1 MNELSVISG
10 SQSSYKQESLRGSCT
25 VLQAAFLTLYKDRG
39 HDMSTKVKPEH
50 LDGPLVAGGST
61 APPQVISQVKKSF
74 YHLFLLFLHHKQFGS
89 DIKNGSPHF
98 FLSLASLDLPYCT
111 IYAS

>member
-1 MNELSVISG
+1 
-10 SQSSYKQESLRGSCT
+10 
-25 VLQAAFLTLYKDRG
+25 
-39 HDMSTKVKPEH
+39 MSTKVKPEH

-61 APPQVISQVKKSF
+61 APPQVISQVMKSF

-89 DIKNGSPHF
+89 DIKNASPHF